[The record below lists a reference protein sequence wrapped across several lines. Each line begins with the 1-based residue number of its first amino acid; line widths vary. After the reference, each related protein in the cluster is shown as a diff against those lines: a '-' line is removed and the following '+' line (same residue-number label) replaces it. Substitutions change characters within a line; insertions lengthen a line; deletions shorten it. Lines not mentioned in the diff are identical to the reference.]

1 MNVENHINDI
11 FFNYKI
17 FSYPDVICK
26 LLKNEKVSPINLE
39 INVTNVCNQNCI
51 WCTYK
56 YLHKNPE
63 TLSKEDV
70 LKILN
75 DARRLKIKS
84 ITWTGGG
91 EPSVHKHLKNFI
103 KTAALYG
110 FCQGIHTNGLLL
122 DEELIDLICMHF
134 TYVRISLDATCCKTY
149 ESCHQVSGKN
159 FYTVVDNIK
168 KIVKKK
174 KSLNSNLTVGI
185 SFLVG
190 KENYKEIKRAT
201 ETSKDLGVNY
211 IQYKPVVDY
220 NMDNNFYT
228 KRIWNKIQKSF
239 KSIKN
244 METNEFK
251 IRILDYKFNKL
262 QNYKKTYSSCWGC
275 KVLSSIGANGSV
287 DLCCALKGNEKFS
300 LGNIKQHSFYD
311 IWQSDNIEKILAMTD
326 ISKCPPLCKGEE
338 INRLINFIKDFNAHK
353 EFM

>member
-39 INVTNVCNQNCI
+39 INVTNVCNQNCR

-75 DARRLKIKS
+75 DVRRLKIKS

-201 ETSKDLGVNY
+201 EISKDLGVNY

-262 QNYKKTYSSCWGC
+262 QNYKKLIPVVGDAKFYQ
-275 KVLSSIGANGSV
+275 VLG
-287 DLCCALKGNEKFS
+287 LTALLIFVAHLK
-300 LGNIKQHSFYD
+300 
-311 IWQSDNIEKILAMTD
+311 AMRNF
-326 ISKCPPLCKGEE
+326 LWE
-338 INRLINFIKDFNAHK
+338 I
-353 EFM
+353 